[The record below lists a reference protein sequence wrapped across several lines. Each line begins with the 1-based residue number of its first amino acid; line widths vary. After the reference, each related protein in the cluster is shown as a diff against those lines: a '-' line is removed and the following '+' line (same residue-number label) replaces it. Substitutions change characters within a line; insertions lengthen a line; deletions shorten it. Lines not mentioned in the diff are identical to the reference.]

1 MLQLTRVDPNEDP
14 YLALRTAL
22 GVAFC
27 VVLAEPFGIQQPMLP
42 VAFALALMSN
52 QRGALNPRTFAGP
65 LAIPVIA
72 VVFSWLAAIT
82 VNEPLL
88 FMSMNIVFAI
98 AGIAIMLFRGSRG
111 GMMLTV
117 FPLMMSMSAL
127 SGEYVLAGIRDSLI
141 MGGIAAGAAIVLF
154 NIILPPQTNRI
165 ELDEPGS
172 FETAHPKK
180 ELFIRSAVYIAVMMG
195 TYATGDMNLMV
206 APIMMVFIC
215 AEPDHDGRLQQLVD
229 RGASGLIGA
238 AAAILIMA
246 IYYVVPDLPILV
258 CLMVV
263 LTYFFIDKM
272 STGRARPLFYQNVCS
287 VMLILTLS
295 STYGS
300 RDAFEVVFQRVSLT
314 MGIMLSGIAL
324 LSLLEALFLPRDEPL
339 PHLPVV

>member
-14 YLALRTAL
+14 YLALRTAF

-42 VAFALALMSN
+42 VAFALSLMSN

-72 VVFSWLAAIT
+72 IVFSWLAAIT

-88 FMSMNIVFAI
+88 FMFMNIAFAT

-111 GMMLTV
+111 GMMLAII
-117 FPLMMSMSAL
+117 PLMMSMSAL

-154 NIILPPQTNRI
+154 NILLPPQTNRI

-172 FETAHPKK
+172 FETKHPKT
-180 ELFIRSAVYIAVMMG
+180 ELFLRVAVYIAAMVG

-206 APIMMVFIC
+206 APIMVVFVC
-215 AEPDHDGRLQQLVD
+215 AEPDQDGRLQQLVD
-229 RGASGLIGA
+229 RGASALIGA
-238 AAAILIMA
+238 VCAIVIMA
-246 IYYVVPDLPILV
+246 IYYVVPQLPILV
-258 CLMVV
+258 CLMGLV
-263 LTYFFIDKM
+263 TYFFIGKM
-272 STGRARPLFYQNVCS
+272 STGRARPLFYQNICS

-295 STYGS
+295 STYGA
-300 RDAFEVVFQRVSLT
+300 RDAFEVVFQRISLT
-314 MGIMLSGIAL
+314 MGIMLGGIAL
-324 LSLLEALFLPRDEPL
+324 LSLLEALFIPREEPA